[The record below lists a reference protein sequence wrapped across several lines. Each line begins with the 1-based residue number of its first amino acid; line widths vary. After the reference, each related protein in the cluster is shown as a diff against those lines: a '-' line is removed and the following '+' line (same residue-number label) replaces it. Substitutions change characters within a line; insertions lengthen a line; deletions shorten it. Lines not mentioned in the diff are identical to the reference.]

1 MSNVTTRPFHSGLQ
15 NRFGFSRARAAPI
28 VNGTCRPIG
37 REELQSL
44 VLDSVRES
52 FQGNHRHPLM
62 NQRAVSL
69 SGSQPNPEGSY
80 TMKA

>member
-1 MSNVTTRPFHSGLQ
+1 MLRHVPFILDYKIDSGSVAPGQ
-15 NRFGFSRARAAPI
+15 HPFST
-28 VNGTCRPIG
+28 GQCRPIG
-37 REELQSL
+37 REELQSP

-62 NQRAVSL
+62 NQRAVGL
-69 SGSQPNPEGSY
+69 SGPQPNPEGSY